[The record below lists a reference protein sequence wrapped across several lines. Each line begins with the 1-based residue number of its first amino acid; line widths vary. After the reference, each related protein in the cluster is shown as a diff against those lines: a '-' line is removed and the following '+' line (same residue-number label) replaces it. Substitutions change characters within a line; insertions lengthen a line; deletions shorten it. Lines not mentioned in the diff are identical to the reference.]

1 MATAGNGIS
10 LTTSVTTLFDAT
22 SGGDGE
28 PCTTFMVKNRAS
40 SSGNAL
46 VNVQGLHNPGEYV
59 GIAPGDSP
67 IYFRLGANAILKV
80 TAKSDST
87 ATIDHG
93 VVARI

>member
-1 MATAGNGIS
+1 MATAGNGVA
-10 LTTSVTTLFDAT
+10 LTTLLTTLFDAT
-22 SGGDGE
+22 AGGDGE
-28 PCTTFMVKNRAS
+28 PCTTFMVKNRSS

-67 IYFRLGANAILKV
+67 LYFRLGANAIVKV
-80 TAKSDST
+80 TAKSDSA
-87 ATIDHG
+87 ATINHG

>member
-1 MATAGNGIS
+1 MATAANAFP
-10 LTTSVTTLFDAT
+10 LTTAVSTLFDAT
-22 SGGDGE
+22 GGGDGE
-28 PCTTFMVKNRAS
+28 PCTTFMVKNRATS
-40 SSGNAL
+40 AGNAL
-46 VNVQGLHNPGEYV
+46 VNVQGLHNPGEYL

-67 IYFRLGANAILKV
+67 IYFRLGANAIVKV